1 MTHREMNTQRPQD
14 LVFNLFGEYLRQRGR
29 PVWVGS
35 LIALLQPFGVTEGG
49 VRTVLSRMARKGWLS
64 TRRVGRHSFYDLTR
78 RGRRLLEEGEARI
91 YHPSWDSDWD
101 GLWLLVAY
109 SIPEVRRHLRDR
121 LRTRLAWF
129 GFGPLGNGLWI
140 SPHDV
145 EERVGEVA
153 GDLGIAGHL
162 DCFRARH
169 LASDDADLVS
179 RCWDLP
185 ELDHRY
191 REFIDRWIPELR
203 RCTEEQSRTALSDA
217 QLFALRFALISE
229 FREFTLLDPYLPRE
243 LLPCAWAGDRA
254 ASLFNEVH
262 DLLEGPAESY
272 VDAVLCAEPRGSPRS
287 ELGHVG

>member
-1 MTHREMNTQRPQD
+1 MNTQRPQD
-14 LVFNLFGEYLRQRGR
+14 LVFNLFGEYLRQRGN

-49 VRTVLSRMARKGWLS
+49 VRTVLSRMARKGWLYS
-64 TRRVGRHSFYDLTR
+64 RRVGRHSYYDLTS

-91 YHPSWDSDWD
+91 FHPSWDSRWD

-145 EERVGEVA
+145 EERVAELA
-153 GDLGIAGHL
+153 EELGIGGHL
-162 DCFRARH
+162 DCFRGRH
-169 LASDDADLVS
+169 VAATEADLVT

-185 ELDHRY
+185 DLDCRY
-191 REFIDRWIPELR
+191 RGFLVRWTPELE
-203 RCTEEQSRTALSDA
+203 RCRNTREGMSDA
-217 QLFALRFALISE
+217 DLFALRFLLIGE

-243 LLPCAWAGDRA
+243 LLPSEWEGDRA
-254 ASLFNEVH
+254 AALFNEVH
-262 DLLEGPAESY
+262 DVLEGPAERY
-272 VDAVLCAEPRGSPRS
+272 VDAVLAVEPGRASAPTPSG
-287 ELGHVG
+287 

>member
-1 MTHREMNTQRPQD
+1 MNTQRPQD
-14 LVFNLFGEYLRQRGR
+14 LVFNLFGEYLRQRGS

-35 LIALLQPFGVTEGG
+35 LIALLKPFGVTEGG

-64 TRRVGRHSFYDLTR
+64 TRRVGRHSYYDLTAK
-78 RGRRLLEEGEARI
+78 GRRLLEEGEARI
-91 YHPSWDSDWD
+91 FHPSWDSRWD

-145 EERVGEVA
+145 EERVAELA
-153 GDLGIAGHL
+153 EELGIAGHL
-162 DCFRARH
+162 DCFRGRH
-169 LASDDADLVS
+169 LDRDDVELVS

-185 ELDHRY
+185 ALDCLYKR
-191 REFIDRWIPELR
+191 FIERWKPELE
-203 RCTEEQSRTALSDA
+203 RCTDEEARERLSDA
-217 QLFALRFALISE
+217 HLFALRFLLISE

-243 LLPCAWAGDRA
+243 LLPCAWEGDRA

-262 DLLEGPAESY
+262 DLLEGPAERY
-272 VDAVLCAEPRGSPRS
+272 VDDVLDAEPGGRPRR
-287 ELGHVG
+287 EQAHVS